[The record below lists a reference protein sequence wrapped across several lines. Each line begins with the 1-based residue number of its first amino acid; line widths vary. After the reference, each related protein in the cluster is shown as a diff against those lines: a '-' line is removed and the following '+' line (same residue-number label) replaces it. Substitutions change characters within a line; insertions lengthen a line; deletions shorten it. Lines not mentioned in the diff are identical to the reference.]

1 MQQVRT
7 DSHSGLQRSHAR
19 KHAQTEASVPGV
31 PPASTRKRP
40 RCTHDTRGKNCWG
53 DVGGDDDGAG
63 VGGIGGGVDG
73 ITTCR
78 SHLLN
83 TASAHHQRCVCN
95 VGRGDAGMGM
105 RVRGHT
111 CSWTAVLAGEEDP
124 PSLAVRPGPIHGMG
138 RAARY

>member
-1 MQQVRT
+1 MQRVRT
-7 DSHSGLQRSHAR
+7 DNHSGLQRSQAR

-78 SHLLN
+78 SHLRN

-124 PSLAVRPGPIHGMG
+124 PSLAVRWKML
-138 RAARY
+138 